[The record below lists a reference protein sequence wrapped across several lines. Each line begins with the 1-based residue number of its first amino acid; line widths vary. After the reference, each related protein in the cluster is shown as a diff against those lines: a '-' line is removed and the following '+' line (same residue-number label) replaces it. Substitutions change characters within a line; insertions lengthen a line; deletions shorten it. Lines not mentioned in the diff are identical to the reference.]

1 MAKIEQIRPENDG
14 VELATFYVG
23 DALCGMDILRVQEI
37 NKQLEITTVPR
48 APDFVRGIMNLR
60 GQIVTII
67 DLGKKLGLGETGVNG
82 KTRNIIVNSGD
93 EYIGLLVSSNPQCAS
108 SDFDGSGSV
117 NTGDFFAYFLPQ
129 FGGAPVGE
137 PDALPVQDEDGVA
150 GVFEHQPVFLLGFA
164 PFFLEPVP
172 LCQFRLQLFGAPA
185 QRAQPR
191 KVFLHDIF
199 SAVFEGV

>member
-93 EYIGLLVSSNPQCAS
+93 EYIGLLVSSISDVIAARWKDVDPPPANIGEIQGAFFTGVLKTKDQLVGILNIEKVMCA
-108 SDFDGSGSV
+108 
-117 NTGDFFAYFLPQ
+117 
-129 FGGAPVGE
+129 
-137 PDALPVQDEDGVA
+137 EDSNG
-150 GVFEHQPVFLLGFA
+150 
-164 PFFLEPVP
+164 
-172 LCQFRLQLFGAPA
+172 
-185 QRAQPR
+185 PR
-191 KVFLHDIF
+191 GKESRYADV
-199 SAVFEGV
+199 